1 VGGERNALPN
11 TKGAIMPGPVKSFE
25 VGPLNKVSP
34 GSAGS
39 RGNGY
44 AGQTGSLGES
54 YTRFEATPLNTKL
67 YSSYAGSD
75 IMATII
81 VPGISA
87 PVTFAT
93 LRTISYSIV
102 RDKRPLRIL
111 GSMNPITWSKSN
123 RLIAGTLVFTS
134 FDRYIWFQLT
144 GTMYTKESIVLA
156 DMLPPFDV
164 SITAINEY
172 SQISRLAI
180 RGVRIVDEGAVIGV
194 DDMYVE
200 QTHTYVA
207 QDIVP
212 WIPTSTDEESVD
224 K

>member
-1 VGGERNALPN
+1 VGGGYHALPN
-11 TKGAIMPGPVKSFE
+11 TKGAVMPGPVKSFE
-25 VGPLNKVSP
+25 VGPLNKISP
-34 GSAGS
+34 ASGSYKD
-39 RGNGY
+39 NGY
-44 AGQTGSLGES
+44 AGQIGSRGES
-54 YTRFEATPLNTKL
+54 YTKFEDTPLDTRL
-67 YSSYAGSD
+67 YSSFAGSD
-75 IMATII
+75 ITATVI

-87 PVTFAT
+87 PITFAT

-144 GTMYTKESIVLA
+144 GTMYTKESIILA

-212 WIPTSTDEESVD
+212 WIPSSPYEES
-224 K
+224 